1 MATPDEN
8 KPLRIQGLPWQK
20 PTLVSPEA
28 QRTGATLANALSRPV
43 NLQGKAP
50 SATAPVPP
58 VIGGA
63 TNMALLPAP
72 PVTAPVAPPTP
83 GASAGPPSPV
93 PGATPVAPQAS
104 LLGAANYPN
113 DNTISNLGDRAAVQD
128 VANRTQGVLRATQGY
143 QPISDAGSGGTMART
158 QGATTDYQTPQGSM
172 TVQGGM
178 LGASSRQG
186 GGTLSVVGGRTS
198 EEQAGIDER
207 VASIN
212 RQTEA
217 LRQSNIDTGRSYA
230 PGSFAA
236 PAAEPVNLFARPGDG
251 FGDSQMRQAKFE
263 SLVSEA
269 GGLRGLGSR
278 RKGERML
285 AAAQGMLAPGLG
297 AAELQ
302 GKAQASRDSLMGQL
316 TQAGA
321 KQNAAQLSAQQ
332 KMQEAQQRL
341 GLDTRKLDQEQ
352 QIKGG
357 ELSLNALKTFQGM
370 GEAQQQQAKADLYNA
385 YAVAVDK
392 GDQATMTKLQPLMDY
407 LYPQKQQNDTLAALL
422 QNTQK

>member
-8 KPLRIQGLPWQK
+8 KPLLIQGLPWQK
-20 PTLVSPEA
+20 PMSVSPGA
-28 QRTGATLANALSRPV
+28 QQTGATLANALSRPV

-50 SATAPVPP
+50 PVTAPVSPA
-58 VIGGA
+58 IGGA

-72 PVTAPVAPPTP
+72 PVTAPAAPPKT
-83 GASAGPPSPV
+83 GAATTTPPSPISAIGNA
-93 PGATPVAPQAS
+93 PGAVPTADLSRQVSPDRQDSDVARRGERNAFEQP
-104 LLGAANYPN
+104 LLG
-113 DNTISNLGDRAAVQD
+113 
-128 VANRTQGVLRATQGY
+128 QGY
-143 QPISDAGSGGTMART
+143 QPAGDSLMVRT
-158 QGATTDYQTPQGSM
+158 QGATTDYQHPKGSM
-172 TVQGGM
+172 TFQGGAM
-178 LGASSRQG
+178 GVPGRQG
-186 GGTLSVVGGRTS
+186 GGTLSFVGGRTP
-198 EEQAGIDER
+198 EEQAGIDDR

-217 LRQSNIDTGRSYA
+217 LRQHNIDTGRSYA

-236 PAAEPVNLFARPGDG
+236 PAADPVNLFARPGDG

-263 SLVSEA
+263 SLASEA

-302 GKAQASRDSLMGQL
+302 GKQQASRDSLLGQL

-321 KQNAAQLSAQQ
+321 TQNAAQLSAQQ
-332 KMQEAQQRL
+332 KMQEAREKL
-341 GLDTRKLDQEQ
+341 GFDARKAGQEQ
-352 QIKGG
+352 QIKIG
-357 ELSLNALKTFQGM
+357 ELGLKAKLEG
-370 GEAQQQQAKADLYNA
+370 GGAEQQTDKAAVFKA
-385 YAVAVDK
+385 YQDAVNK

>member
-1 MATPDEN
+1 
-8 KPLRIQGLPWQK
+8 
-20 PTLVSPEA
+20 
-28 QRTGATLANALSRPV
+28 
-43 NLQGKAP
+43 
-50 SATAPVPP
+50 
-58 VIGGA
+58 
-63 TNMALLPAP
+63 MALLPAP

-93 PGATPVAPQAS
+93 APQAS

-113 DNTISNLGDRAAVQD
+113 DNTISNLGDRAAAQD

-143 QPISDAGSGGTMART
+143 QPISDAGSGGAMVRQ
-158 QGATTDYQTPQGSM
+158 QGATTDYQHPKGSM
-172 TVQGGM
+172 TFQGGAM
-178 LGASSRQG
+178 GVPGRQG
-186 GGTLSVVGGRTS
+186 GGTLSFVGGRTP

-217 LRQSNIDTGRSYA
+217 LRQHNIDTGRSYA

-236 PAAEPVNLFARPGDG
+236 PSAEPVNLFARPGDG

-302 GKAQASRDSLMGQL
+302 GKQQASRDSLLGQL

-321 KQNAAQLSAQQ
+321 TQNAAQLSAQQ
-332 KMQEAQQRL
+332 KMQEAREKL
-341 GLDTRKLDQEQ
+341 GFDARKAGQEQ

-357 ELSLNALKTFQGM
+357 ELTLNALKTFQGM

-385 YAVAVDK
+385 YKVAVDK

>member
-8 KPLRIQGLPWQK
+8 KPLLIQGLPWQK

-28 QRTGATLANALSRPV
+28 QRTGATLANTLSRQV

-50 SATAPVPP
+50 SATAPVQP

-93 PGATPVAPQAS
+93 APQAS

-113 DNTISNLGDRAAVQD
+113 DNTISNLGDRAAAQD

-143 QPISDAGSGGTMART
+143 QPISDAGSGGAMVRQ
-158 QGATTDYQTPQGSM
+158 QGATTDYQHPKGSM
-172 TVQGGM
+172 TFQGGAM
-178 LGASSRQG
+178 GVPGRQG
-186 GGTLSVVGGRTS
+186 GGTLSFVGGRTP

-217 LRQSNIDTGRSYA
+217 LRQHNIDTGRSYA

-236 PAAEPVNLFARPGDG
+236 PSAEPVNLFARPGDG

-297 AAELQ
+297 AAQLQ
-302 GKAQASRDSLMGQL
+302 GQQQASRDSLLGQL
-316 TQAGA
+316 TQAGQRA
-321 KQNAAQLSAQQ
+321 
-332 KMQEAQQRL
+332 QEAGAKL
-341 GLDTRKLDQEQ
+341 GLEAQKANQAYALDA
-352 QIKGG
+352 I
-357 ELSLNALKTFQGM
+357 KTFQGM
-370 GEAQQQQAKADLYNA
+370 GQAQQQQAKADLFDA
-385 YAVAVDK
+385 YAKAANE
-392 GDQATMTKLQPLMDY
+392 GDQATMTRLQPLMDY
-407 LYPQKQQNDTLAALL
+407 LYPQRANDPLAAML
-422 QNTQK
+422 QQPPK